1 MLGVRTWKCKY
12 ANICVLMRLSGAI
25 WEEETYTIRLDHEHY
40 TGHIKQQEQIVRFS
54 FTCADISFVS
64 SPVC

>member
-1 MLGVRTWKCKY
+1 MLGVRTWKRKY
-12 ANICVLMRLSGAI
+12 AKICGLMRLSGAI
-25 WEEETYTIRLDHEHY
+25 WKEETYTTRLDHEHY
-40 TGHIKQQEQIVRFS
+40 TRHIKQQEQVVWFS